1 MKNQYFGDMY
11 DYIKY
16 GLLRQLSDYGKVS
29 IAVCWMLTEND
40 DRRDGHRINYLE
52 DTEAWRAFDP
62 TVFDCLR
69 TAVLD
74 RKERNIKVLED
85 SQLLQNTSFYS
96 HLVTDGP
103 EERGK
108 YFDGFLEFARGRD
121 LVFFDPDNGLEIK
134 SVKYGRKGAS
144 RYIYMQEVSKSFT
157 AGHSVFVYQHMPPKP
172 RDPFINDLANSLIQE
187 TGAESAYVFY
197 TRRVAFFLLPQIN
210 KVDRFAEVASRVQTK
225 WGDQLSIRRYT
236 ARNDTTATK
245 SLPTMRA

>member
-11 DYIKY
+11 DYLKY
-16 GLLRQLSDYGKVS
+16 GLLRQLSGCGMVS

-40 DRRDGHRINYLE
+40 DRRDGHRIQYLE
-52 DTEAWRAFDP
+52 DTDAWRTFDP
-62 TVFDCLR
+62 PVFDCLR

-74 RKERNIKVLED
+74 RKERNIKVLEN

-96 HLVTDGP
+96 HLVADGS

-108 YFDGFLEFARGRD
+108 YFDRFLKFARGRD

-144 RYIYMQEVSKSFT
+144 RYIYMREISESFT
-157 AGHSVFVYQHMPPKP
+157 AGHSVLVYQHMPPKP
-172 RDPFINDLANSLIQE
+172 RDPFINDLARSLIRE
-187 TGAESAYVFY
+187 TGAESVYVFH

-210 KVDRFAEVASRVQTK
+210 QVDQFTEIAPRVQTR
-225 WGDQLSIRRYT
+225 WGSLLSTRRYMV
-236 ARNDTTATK
+236 RNGTVTTTR
-245 SLPTMRA
+245 LPCELV